1 MLSCETSQIRRRTC
15 PDQASPVG
23 IGSMPIGASAL
34 ALLFTLVVACGS
46 ANAEV
51 GAPTPTVQAVAAD
64 ATWLAYT
71 PPPEHPG
78 IVCMVDSGVDPNPD
92 TEAAVIGGQA
102 IAPETDTLDEIAQLE
117 PHVQPG
123 NHPDGHG
130 TLMAMMMAAPINGWG
145 MVGIAPTSVR
155 VYNMKAMPKGEVT
168 FPFAY
173 YAIATAD
180 CQELQKSSEPTITGI
195 NLSLGGSQFVA
206 GSELSI
212 FDNNVTAAKQKGI
225 NIVAA
230 AGNEGG
236 PVLYPAAYP
245 PILAV
250 GAGDAG
256 SRSGA
261 LCTFASH
268 GEGLDIIAPGCDSK
282 IGGLESAFEDD
293 GSPALGSG
301 SSQASAIVSAVLA
314 SMRAYNPQ
322 LTAMGA
328 EECLTSTAKSLSIDV
343 AAAFDACGLS
353 RVVSEGEAAEQAAVA
368 HTQSRSTPVISV
380 NTCDLTAG
388 CANASSPLS
397 TRSSEPDTS
406 SFEATAKCAT
416 PKAAHVLSLDE
427 HLILQVHGRPVGC
440 RLQARLLIRH
450 GHQTQWR
457 LTRGV
462 LSTRLELPDRDPLRL
477 EARYVSKHQ
486 GSASQWVEVK
496 PQEDWP

>member
-1 MLSCETSQIRRRTC
+1 
-15 PDQASPVG
+15 
-23 IGSMPIGASAL
+23 MPIGASAL

-51 GAPTPTVQAVAAD
+51 GAPTPTVQAIAAD

-155 VYNMKAMPKGEVT
+155 VYNMKAMPKGETT
-168 FPFAY
+168 FPFSY
-173 YAIATAD
+173 YAIAINE
-180 CQELQKSSEPTITGI
+180 CQLIRQAKFPSITVI
-195 NLSLGGSQFVA
+195 NLSLGGDASPNGTELTGLGNFVA
-206 GSELSI
+206 SAHK
-212 FDNNVTAAKQKGI
+212 NNIAV
-225 NIVAA
+225 VAA

-245 PILAV
+245 SILAV

-256 SRSGA
+256 AAPGA
-261 LCTFASH
+261 LCSFTSR
-268 GEGLDIIAPGCDSK
+268 GEGLGVIGPGCDSLT
-282 IGGLESAFEDD
+282 GGLEGAFEDD

-314 SMRAYNPQ
+314 SMRTYAPQ
-322 LTAMGA
+322 LTYAKA
-328 EECLTSTAKSLSIDV
+328 QECLTSTTDNGSIDA

-353 RVVSEGEAAEQAAVA
+353 QVVSEGQTAERAA
-368 HTQSRSTPVISV
+368 SRGSPQGVSHEV
-380 NTCDLTAG
+380 SKSSAG
-388 CANASSPLS
+388 E
-397 TRSSEPDTS
+397 SEPLGACALSMSCKEASVVSGPGTPLAIETMCPRPVLTGVTS
-406 SFEATAKCAT
+406 R
-416 PKAAHVLSLDE
+416 HGHLVLR
-427 HLILQVHGRPVGC
+427 VHGRPGGC
-440 RLQARLLIRH
+440 RLQARLLVKH
-450 GHQTQWR
+450 GRRYRWA
-457 LTRGV
+457 LTPSL
-462 LSTRLELPDRDPLRL
+462 LSTTLRL
-477 EARYVSKHQ
+477 PNLGSRRIEARFVS
-486 GSASQWVEVK
+486 GAMGRTTSTWVVARTAV
-496 PQEDWP
+496 